1 VVGWKVSR
9 VESGWKCVCGLGL
22 FTLRDQG
29 AVAGFGVLSE
39 LGQNRLCFGDL
50 GKSLAS
56 CSLCLLVSCYPSISR
71 LNESRRGQL
80 APCSIII
87 MGVFDHLSTG

>member
-39 LGQNRLCFGDL
+39 LGQNRLCFGELDRTRV
-50 GKSLAS
+50 GFMCIVFISQ
-56 CSLCLLVSCYPSISR
+56 LLPEYLQR
-71 LNESRRGQL
+71 
-80 APCSIII
+80 
-87 MGVFDHLSTG
+87 